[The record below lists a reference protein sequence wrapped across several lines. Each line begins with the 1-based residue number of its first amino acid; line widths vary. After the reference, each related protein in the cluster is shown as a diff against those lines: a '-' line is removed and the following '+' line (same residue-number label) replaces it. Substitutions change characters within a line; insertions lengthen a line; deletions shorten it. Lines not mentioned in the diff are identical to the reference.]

1 MSLPGYVFLQG
12 GTTAEPAEITV
23 EAINFNGTSSTILYD
38 NNLWRDFSANTPTM
52 TCSFWIKPASEN
64 NFFADYIATC
74 PTAGDEDHSIALLKG
89 TGGDG
94 QMGVLFNLESGAGV
108 SNGLSVQTNTGITIG
123 SWNHVLFSVNS
134 SAPSSPDLVINGSA
148 VSPTISYNNSTM
160 FGDAATEDSRMGSH
174 DGAGSSQVDFL
185 DGDLAEFFLKNT
197 YYDLSVSSNIEL
209 FRTST
214 GKPTDISTLSPL
226 VYLNGNASTWTNSG
240 SSSLGTQTLTDIT
253 TATTSPSD

>member
-12 GTTAEPAEITV
+12 GTAEPAGITV

-38 NNLWRDFSANTPTM
+38 NNLWRDFSASTPTM
-52 TCSFWIKPASEN
+52 TCSFWIKPTSEN

-74 PTAGDEDHSIALLKG
+74 PTGGDNDHSIALLKG
-89 TGGDG
+89 TAGDG
-94 QMGVLFNLESGAGV
+94 QMGVLFNLESGAGT
-108 SNGLSVQTNTGITIG
+108 SNGLNVQTNTGITIG
-123 SWNHVLFSVNS
+123 SWNHVLFSVSAS
-134 SAPSSPDLVINGSA
+134 SPSSPQLAINGSI
-148 VSPTISYNNSTM
+148 VSRTVSYSNSTM
-160 FGDAATEDSRMGSH
+160 FTDAATEDSRMGSH
-174 DGAGSSQVDFL
+174 DGSGSSQVDYL
-185 DGDLAEFFLKNT
+185 KADLAEFFLKNT

-209 FRTST
+209 FRSST

-253 TATTSPSD
+253 TASTSPSD

>member
-1 MSLPGYVFLQG
+1 MMTYLQG
-12 GTTAEPAEITV
+12 GAQQTTEIDV
-23 EAINFNGTSSTILYD
+23 EAINFNGSSSTILYD

-52 TCSFWIKPASEN
+52 TCSFWIKPVSEN
-64 NFFADYIATC
+64 NFFADFIATC
-74 PTAGDEDHSIALLKG
+74 PTAGDNDHIIALLKG

-94 QMGVLFNLESGAGV
+94 QMGVWFNLESGAGS

-123 SWNHVLFSVNS
+123 SWNHVLFSVS
-134 SAPSSPDLVINGSA
+134 SSSPSSPDLVINGSA
-148 VSPTISYNNSTM
+148 VSPTISYNNTTM
-160 FGDAATEDSRMGSH
+160 FGDSATEDSRMGSH

-197 YYDLSVSSNIEL
+197 YYDLSQQSNIEL
-209 FRTST
+209 FRSSA
-214 GKPTDISTLSPL
+214 GKPVDVSALSPL

-253 TATTSPSD
+253 TASTSPSD